1 LLSLNGEDSRITR
14 FLQESLHTNPFRKI
28 PDYNSRQFTFFKQY
42 FTKSV
47 GPGRFSAENLKVE
60 SRNDRMTDELIWG
73 GLGNLRFLQARGGIF
88 CSRAINNLI
97 VAGRCILRTNL
108 AQHTR
113 RSIKHIEPWRPP
125 SYHGSHGAPLPA
137 PMRRNISQ

>member
-1 LLSLNGEDSRITR
+1 MSHGSHSSFFGGLKGFLVNLVSHHSYLCGVEVYPTRTHALNLSSHKLVVFCTVAVVSRITR

-60 SRNDRMTDELIWG
+60 SQTDRLTDELIWG
-73 GLGNLRFLQARGGIF
+73 GLSNLRFLQ
-88 CSRAINNLI
+88 
-97 VAGRCILRTNL
+97 VYCI
-108 AQHTR
+108 
-113 RSIKHIEPWRPP
+113 
-125 SYHGSHGAPLPA
+125 
-137 PMRRNISQ
+137 IS